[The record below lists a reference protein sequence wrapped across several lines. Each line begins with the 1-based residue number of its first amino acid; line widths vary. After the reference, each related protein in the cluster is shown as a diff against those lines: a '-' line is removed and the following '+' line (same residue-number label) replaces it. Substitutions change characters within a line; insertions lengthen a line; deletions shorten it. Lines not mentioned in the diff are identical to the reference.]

1 MNYSGLKPGLYLQR
15 GERIKSLDTTERGL
29 ANFLMGRTANDLET
43 LMAGV
48 GWVFV
53 ALNERRKALGGLY
66 PLGEWIQ
73 NNTPIDGFPFAFHWQ
88 TTFDRIDAALQ
99 TTGEAFL
106 LKQRQGRR
114 LVGIRCLDPDA
125 VQTDE
130 RDLEVVPG
138 GVQYTRYWYTTGAG
152 QRQAIPA
159 EDIIHFTLYGRD
171 DTGPGPTA
179 GIATQLAANIL
190 YGLGET
196 FSTLFDN
203 NALPVVLVYV
213 PMGTSDADVKAV
225 ESRIQRLFNRRRG
238 TRENRV
244 AGMREGVTVTPLPVN
259 FNDLQAQAL
268 EDSQVRQ
275 ILTAHDVPYELVA
288 DVANFAVANDRRRG
302 FVEAIGQRLETVARV
317 FCEDPEIAM
326 LRLKYDTNVE
336 KHWSMKGDEAAA
348 AAAVLAYVQ
357 AGLQPW
363 AALYLMGYAED
374 QFPDEIMA
382 RGLYRET
389 AQPVEMAM
397 PRPPQQAQPTND
409 DAMQINEELKRFKRW
424 FTNRPN
430 RSIDDYD
437 SILPREIKRMA
448 ANLIVAEKTKVD
460 NEERASVANEGA
472 DYSAA
477 IGGLIERAIDGD
489 LSRDDFENS
498 WRQLAYETC
507 IRSFRRGLNINE
519 TANLLP
525 DEQTAFDRQMLT
537 EYEAINRNTTELYN
551 GLAVENTK

>member
-29 ANFLMGRTANDLET
+29 ANLLMGRTANDLET

-114 LVGIRCLDPDA
+114 LIGIRWLDPDA

-138 GVQYTRYWYTTGAG
+138 GVQYSRYWYTTGAG

-171 DTGPGPTA
+171 DSGPGPTA

-213 PMGTSDADVKAV
+213 PMGASDPDVKAV
-225 ESRIQRLFNRRRG
+225 ENRIQRLFNRRRG

-259 FNDLQAQAL
+259 FNDLQAQSL

-275 ILTAHDVPYELVA
+275 ILRAHDIPFELVYES
-288 DVANFAVANDRRRG
+288 ANYAVANDRRR
-302 FVEAIGQRLETVARV
+302 ELTESIGQRLDAMARV
-317 FCEDPEIAM
+317 FCEDPEIAA
-326 LRLKYDTNVE
+326 LRLFYDTNLE
-336 KHWSMKGDEAAA
+336 QHWSMKQGEAEM
-348 AAAVLAYVQ
+348 AAAVLNLVQ
-357 AGLQPW
+357 AGFTPW
-363 AALYLMGYAED
+363 AAAYRMGINED
-374 QFPDEIMA
+374 EFPTELVA

-389 AQPVEMAM
+389 ARPAEMAM
-397 PRPPQQAQPTND
+397 PTPSQQTDAAAQ
-409 DAMQINEELKRFKRW
+409 AAEEEELAQFKRW
-424 FTNRPN
+424 YR
-430 RSIDDYD
+430 RRI
-437 SILPREIKRMA
+437 
-448 ANLIVAEKTKVD
+448 
-460 NEERASVANEGA
+460 GA
-472 DYSAA
+472 DVDTFKAQHISHAQKLVVA
-477 IGGLIERAIDGD
+477 DTVL
-489 LSRDDFENS
+489 
-498 WRQLAYETC
+498 RQAWQDY
-507 IRSFRRGLNINE
+507 
-519 TANLLP
+519 P
-525 DEQTAFDRQMLT
+525 
-537 EYEAINRNTTELYN
+537 
-551 GLAVENTK
+551 